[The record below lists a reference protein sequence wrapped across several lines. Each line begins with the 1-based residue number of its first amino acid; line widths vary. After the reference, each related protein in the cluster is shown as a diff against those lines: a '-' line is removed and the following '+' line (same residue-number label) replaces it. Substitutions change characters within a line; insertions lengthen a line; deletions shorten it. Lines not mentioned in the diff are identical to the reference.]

1 MVRAEI
7 TRKNGY
13 DSWDTCI
20 ENLTIRQLNEY
31 RKLVYDQAK
40 VDWSK
45 IYEKFNHA
53 VFYTEY
59 YGKDGT
65 PDYAKIYLD
74 GSFFACDDQIL
85 KEVFQKSGQF
95 VIALHR

>member
-1 MVRAEI
+1 MIRAEI
-7 TRKNGY
+7 TKKNEYG
-13 DSWDTCI
+13 SWDTCI
-20 ENLTIRQLNEY
+20 ENINVRQLNEY
-31 RKLVYDQAK
+31 KKLVYSQAK

-59 YGKDGT
+59 YDEEGT
-65 PDYAKIYLD
+65 PDYAVIYLD
-74 GSFFACDDQIL
+74 GSFFACDEQIF
-85 KEVFQKSGQF
+85 EEMFQKSGQF